1 MKGNSRISFKLLIKG
16 VLLLSLVFIYTT
28 DEKFN
33 KSMRFFASLR
43 MTYKVIL
50 PLMLI
55 IQPFS
60 VILRTLVR
68 RISFLNFIKTTNFS
82 PKVLLLSLVF
92 IYILLNGCSI
102 KEYTAIKNKNP
113 EIYCLKAVNVNY
125 PEPTLRDVLTKSIS
139 DGILQSGN
147 KLECSDNTKYFVNA
161 DVVNLN
167 FIPLGYSPAQ
177 RANVYKVS
185 IDLRLKVEDRHGNVV
200 IDRMIK
206 ENTQYV
212 GAGLRSDI
220 EKIYAFEEVGEL
232 IKIRTQ
238 AVLTKNE

>member
-1 MKGNSRISFKLLIKG
+1 VKGKSRIPFKFLIKG
-16 VLLLSLVFIYTT
+16 ILLLSLG
-28 DEKFN
+28 
-33 KSMRFFASLR
+33 
-43 MTYKVIL
+43 
-50 PLMLI
+50 
-55 IQPFS
+55 
-60 VILRTLVR
+60 
-68 RISFLNFIKTTNFS
+68 
-82 PKVLLLSLVF
+82 F
-92 IYILLNGCSI
+92 IYILTNGCSI

-113 EIYCLKAVNVNY
+113 EIYCLKSVNVNY

-147 KLECSDNTKYFVNA
+147 KLECSNNTKYFVYV

-185 IDLRLKVEDRHGNVV
+185 IDLRLKVEDRHGNVA
-200 IDRMIK
+200 IDRIIK

-212 GAGLRSDI
+212 GAGLRFDI
-220 EKIYAFEEVGEL
+220 EKIYAFEEIGEL

>member
-1 MKGNSRISFKLLIKG
+1 MKGKSRISFKLLIKD
-16 VLLLSLVFIYTT
+16 VLLLSLVFIYTS

-33 KSMRFFASLR
+33 KSKRFFACCR
-43 MTYKVIL
+43 MTNKVTFF
-50 PLMLI
+50 LMLI

-60 VILRTLVR
+60 VILRALVQ
-68 RISFLNFIKTTNFS
+68 RIFFLNFIKTTNFP

-92 IYILLNGCSI
+92 IYILLNGCSV

-113 EIYCLKAVNVNY
+113 KIYCLKSVNVNF

-147 KLECSDNTKYFVNA
+147 KLECSDNTKYFVYA

-185 IDLRLKVEDRHGNVV
+185 IDLRLKVEDRNGNVA

-212 GAGLRSDI
+212 GGGLRFDI
-220 EKIYAFEEVGEL
+220 EKIYAFEEIGEL

>member
-1 MKGNSRISFKLLIKG
+1 MKGKSRISFMLLIKG
-16 VLLLSLVFIYTT
+16 ILLLSLVFIY
-28 DEKFN
+28 
-33 KSMRFFASLR
+33 M
-43 MTYKVIL
+43 
-50 PLMLI
+50 
-55 IQPFS
+55 
-60 VILRTLVR
+60 
-68 RISFLNFIKTTNFS
+68 FI
-82 PKVLLLSLVF
+82 
-92 IYILLNGCSI
+92 NGCSI

-147 KLECSDNTKYFVNA
+147 KLECSDNTKYFVYVDA
-161 DVVNLN
+161 VNLN

-185 IDLRLKVEDRHGNVV
+185 IDLRFKVEDRHGNVA
-200 IDRMIK
+200 IDQMIK
-206 ENTQYV
+206 ENAQYV

-220 EKIYAFEEVGEL
+220 EKIYAFEEIGEL